1 MTTKDFTQLFPE
13 ILNPEA
19 SLSDLKALC
28 RSKKFPEDEFV
39 SCLHDFSLIR
49 NNYPGYQENP
59 GGYLYTTIDNCIK
72 KYFRGEKNDFS
83 DIENLSDTVE
93 MDDFDK
99 KLLKEKLDDFIRGIH
114 KLNLPTNQRRLIEE
128 MVVICE
134 NDHKTHRDFIKEVR
148 EAQARHGV
156 TNANFRKLLER
167 LKNNLKGNDGLK
179 DMLSFIPTDD
189 QNLNE
194 LIELL
199 LSYIPMTTTKLDA
212 YRFSSEEMKKMLWLK
227 DLFEDNG
234 FTVERFP
241 EVYYDTFDKA
251 CELWPSLKENQDEED
266 TPDYLGVYIPDYT
279 EKKCEKNCDLKI
291 VNEGV
296 IVLFKDKI
304 LEYAKRIDGKLALGL
319 SVIENSLKE
328 VVLFHELGHWF
339 SHWPLDNSGSNWKC
353 GYYYN
358 YKKGK
363 ADKITHESFA
373 QIIAYWCSDGNPVN
387 EVILRDYL
395 TPENTASPYYMY
407 LELIPHSKSD
417 ILNKLKLIR
426 KHMGCSAILT
436 DETAYAVLKSNII
449 DEIANH
455 ASISLRKLELNKAE
469 LKSIKT
475 EILNDFIAYRFGKNI
490 EYDYILC
497 ILNSKE
503 PLDENS
509 IKVFIFDDRFCIS

>member
-13 ILNPEA
+13 ILNSA
-19 SLSDLKALC
+19 AFLSNLKALC
-28 RSKKFPEDEFV
+28 RSKKYPEDEFV

-49 NNYPGYQENP
+49 NNYPGYIENP
-59 GGYLYTTIDNCIK
+59 GGYLNTTIDNCIK
-72 KYFRGEKNDFS
+72 KYFRGEKNHFS

-189 QNLNE
+189 QSTNE

-199 LSYIPMTTTKLDA
+199 LLYIPMATNKLDE
-212 YRFSSEEMKKMLWLK
+212 YFFSSEEMKKMLWLK
-227 DLFEDNG
+227 DLFVENG
-234 FTVERFP
+234 YTVERFP

-251 CELWPSLKENQDEED
+251 CEVWDFLDKINHEER
-266 TPDYLGVYIPDYT
+266 TPDYLGVYILGSK
-279 EKKCEKNCDLKI
+279 EMKCEENCDVKI

-296 IVLFKDKI
+296 IVLFKDRILAYAEKI
-304 LEYAKRIDGKLALGL
+304 EGVLALGL

-328 VVLFHELGHWF
+328 VVLYHELGHWF
-339 SHWPLDNSGSNWKC
+339 SHWPLDDSGANWKC
-353 GYYYN
+353 GYDTKD
-358 YKKGK
+358 KK
-363 ADKITHESFA
+363 THESYA
-373 QIIAYWCSDGNPVN
+373 QIIAYWCSAGNPVN

-395 TPENTASPYYMY
+395 TPINKASPYYMY
-407 LELIPHSKSD
+407 LSLIPHSKND

-426 KHMGCSAILT
+426 KHLGCSAILT
-436 DETAYAVLKSNII
+436 DDSAYDVLKSNII

-455 ASISLRKLELNKAE
+455 ASNSLRKLELNKAD
-469 LKSIKT
+469 LKSINS
-475 EILNDFIAYRFGKNI
+475 EILNELIAYRFGKKI

-497 ILNSKE
+497 NLNSKE
-503 PLDENS
+503 VLDEKS
-509 IKVFIFDDRFCIS
+509 KAILKFDGKFCVS

>member
-13 ILNPEA
+13 ILNSEA
-19 SLSDLKALC
+19 SLCNLKALC

-59 GGYLYTTIDNCIK
+59 GGYLYATILNCIK
-72 KYFRGEKNDFS
+72 KYFRGEKSDSS

-99 KLLKEKLDDFIRGIH
+99 KLLKEKLDDFIKGIH

-134 NDHKTHRDFIKEVR
+134 NDHKTHRGFIKEVR

-179 DMLSFIPTDD
+179 DTLSFIPTDD

-199 LSYIPMTTTKLDA
+199 LSYIPMATTKLDA
-212 YRFSSEEMKKMLWLK
+212 YRFSSDEMKKMLWLK

-234 FTVERFP
+234 FNVERFP
-241 EVYYDTFDKA
+241 EVYYDTFEKA
-251 CELWPSLKENQDEED
+251 CEVFPDLEKVIEEG
-266 TPDYLGVYIPDYT
+266 TPDYLGVYIAKKP
-279 EKKCEKNCDLKI
+279 KIKCEEKCDLKI

-296 IVLFKDKI
+296 IVLFKDRI
-304 LEYAKRIDGKLALGL
+304 LAYAERIDGKLALGL
-319 SVIENSLKE
+319 SVIENAIKE
-328 VVLFHELGHWF
+328 VVLYHELGHWF
-339 SHWPLDNSGSNWKC
+339 SHWPLDDSGANWKC
-353 GYYYN
+353 GYDT
-358 YKKGK
+358 K
-363 ADKITHESFA
+363 DKITHESYA
-373 QIIAYWCSDGNPVN
+373 QIIAYWCTDGNPVN
-387 EVILRDYL
+387 ELILRDYL
-395 TPENTASPYYMY
+395 TPKNTASPYYMY

-455 ASISLRKLELNKAE
+455 ASNSLRKLELNKAD
-469 LKSIKT
+469 LKFIKT
-475 EILNDFIAYRFGKNI
+475 DILNEFISYRFGKNI

-509 IKVFIFDDRFCIS
+509 IKVFKFDDKFCIS